1 MSKKA
6 LRDYS
11 LKSYMSST
19 QEKMASILQEKDKI
33 KQMDR
38 NDPERLKLR
47 KKLQA
52 KKDRLQAKMKA
63 SHKSKTV

>member
-1 MSKKA
+1 
-6 LRDYS
+6 
-11 LKSYMSST
+11 MSST